1 MMTEAMVEAA
11 IGLARAGYA
20 VLPIWA
26 LAGGVCR
33 CPAAAGCKSPGKH
46 PVTSHG
52 VKEASRDEA
61 TIRAWWK
68 AWPWAWLA
76 VATGAPSGG
85 RWVLDVDVKAP
96 ATAPGAALG
105 VPGLDAL
112 GQLQTEHGLLPD
124 TLTTRTGSGGL
135 HVWFC
140 GPGGE
145 SNRARVRLDGRPAG
159 IDVRGTGGYVLVP
172 PSGHSSGGSYEWE
185 RWAEPSE
192 APGWLLDW
200 LRQDRPVGARVAR
213 PVVGAMV
220 GGSDDARIRAW
231 GRTVLARAVERILEV
246 DGVAGA
252 RHRAIYAQARTV
264 GGALWAMDA
273 AQARAALVDAGVY
286 VYGGQA
292 TDGEVGRTVDAGLA
306 LGTTEPI
313 EAPPDRPHPVDAARL
328 GAVAGMVD
336 RGGAEMVRP
345 DLSTVPEGPP
355 TRWAD
360 DDLPPPIEGP
370 PVGDRQAP
378 GADRQ
383 TWGGWDGDGEEVPPP
398 SAPGWERPRVIY
410 TGVDIYQLVGIGW
423 AVLASYPGSTL
434 FRQDGRLVT
443 LQRTDDGALRI
454 VEVDVGTLLF
464 HLARA
469 AEWCQAR
476 APKAGVGTVQ
486 HGGVSVHV
494 VPDKPPRELASM
506 MMRSGDEQLPV
517 LVGIAHAPIFALAPG
532 GRPRLVTER
541 GYSTVARCW
550 IAGEAH
556 RHQEMTPRAAIDLI
570 QDWLGEFPFDGTSDF
585 AAAVGFVVS
594 VMARRAWKGAAL
606 ALLVDAPMS
615 RTGKSLLVEVLLF
628 VATGRWAAVST
639 PSTDPESGRKALQ
652 ALARTGSPVWLDN
665 VKGSI
670 NSAALEAMLT
680 AHGGYEDRAI
690 FTDEVRR
697 IPTEGLSVVITSNGA
712 SVSADLR
719 GRVAHCRID
728 AQCADPGARLIRRTG
743 LREWTDEH
751 QHALRSAFIT
761 LVEAGLAD
769 SRPWGD
775 LPGEVR
781 RGGFEGCQS
790 VVGRALRA
798 AGLGPY
804 WLHLTAEASER
815 LTPDEAAWQALVEWW
830 VRTRRGGRMSL
841 AEVLAQAGEM
851 GLQLLAPGEHVGSMM
866 RRGGQTWEVDGARWR
881 GAVRAG
887 SMVLQCLD
895 AQGQGGAEIVD
906 MATAQRR
913 A

>member
-1 MMTEAMVEAA
+1 MTETMTEAAL
-11 IGLARAGYA
+11 GLARAGYA

-33 CPAAAGCKSPGKH
+33 CPAGGACKSPGKH
-46 PVTSHG
+46 PVTVHG

-112 GQLQTEHGLLPD
+112 GQLQTEHGLLPE

-135 HVWFC
+135 HVWFS

-145 SNRARVRLDGRPAG
+145 ANRARVRLDGRPAG

-172 PSGHSSGGSYEWE
+172 PSGHASGGGYEWE
-185 RWAEPSE
+185 RWAEPVE

-200 LRQDRPVGARVAR
+200 LRQERPVGARVAR
-213 PVVGAMV
+213 PTVGAML

-231 GRTVLARAVERILEV
+231 GRTVLARAVDRILEV

-273 AQARAALVDAGVY
+273 SQARAALVDAGVY

-306 LGTTEPI
+306 LGVTEPI
-313 EAPPDRPHPVDAARL
+313 EAPPDRPHPVDVSRL

-345 DLSTVPEGPP
+345 DLSTLPELPP

-370 PVGDRQAP
+370 PGGDREAPGGDRQS
-378 GADRQ
+378 
-383 TWGGWDGDGEEVPPP
+383 WGRWDGYGEEVPPP
-398 SAPGWERPRVIY
+398 SAPGWERRTVIHTGTDMLDLLRV
-410 TGVDIYQLVGIGW
+410 GW

-443 LQRTDDGALRI
+443 LQSDDDGALRV
-454 VEVDVGTLLF
+454 VEVDQGTLLY
-464 HLARA
+464 HL
-469 AEWCQAR
+469 CQAAKWCVAK
-476 APKAGVGTVQ
+476 APKAGVATVQ
-486 HGGVSVHV
+486 HGGASVHV
-494 VPDKPPRELASM
+494 VADKPPRELAAM
-506 MMRSGDEQLPV
+506 MLKSVGEHLPV
-517 LVGIAHAPIFALAPG
+517 LIGVAQAPIFVRGPG
-532 GRPRLVTER
+532 DRPRLVTER
-541 GYSTVARCW
+541 GYSVLGRCW
-550 IAGEAH
+550 VGGE
-556 RHQEMTPRAAIDLI
+556 RHEHEAMTPARAIGVLE
-570 QDWLGEFPFDGTSDF
+570 DWLGEFPFESPADV
-585 AAAVGFVVS
+585 AAAVGFLLS
-594 VMARRAWKGAAL
+594 VIARRSWQGPAL
-606 ALLVDAPMS
+606 GLLVDAPMA
-615 RTGKSLLVEVLLF
+615 RTGKSLLVDCLLY
-628 VATGRWAAVST
+628 VATGQWVPVAT
-639 PSTDPESGRKALQ
+639 PGGDPEAARKALL
-652 ALARTGSPVWLDN
+652 ALARSGAPVWLDN

-670 NSAALEAMLT
+670 NSSTMEALLT
-680 AHGGYEDRAI
+680 ASKGFADRGL
-690 FTDEVRR
+690 FTDAARVFS
-697 IPTEGLSVVITSNGA
+697 TGGLSLVVTANGA
-712 SVSADLR
+712 ELSKDTRERMAV
-719 GRVAHCRID
+719 CRLD
-728 AQCADPGARLIRRTG
+728 ARCADPGARLIRRPK
-743 LREWTDEH
+743 LRGWTEEH
-751 QHALRSAFIT
+751 RHTLRSACIE
-761 LVEAGLAD
+761 LIQAGLAD
-769 SRPWGD
+769 DRPWGSLD
-775 LPGEVR
+775 GEAR
-781 RGGFEGCQS
+781 RGGFEGCQD

-798 AGLGPY
+798 AGLGQY
-804 WLHLTAEASER
+804 WLHLSTEASER
-815 LTPDEAAWQALVEWW
+815 LTPYEASWQALVEWW
-830 VRTRRGGRMSL
+830 VRARRGGRMPL
-841 AEVLAQAGEM
+841 ADVLAQAAEM
-851 GLQLLAPGEHVGSMM
+851 GLQILAPGEHTGSLS

-881 GAVRAG
+881 GSVRAG
-887 SMVLQCLD
+887 SMVLQALD
-895 AQGQGGAEIVD
+895 GQTEGGAEVVD